1 MKGMTLSLVLLGLV
15 IAGRSAEAQTN
26 APASS
31 LTRALATFAT
41 LDANH
46 DGKLSAQ
53 ELTAVPIERQE
64 FLAHDHDKDGTWSKD
79 EFLVYYRR
87 RLLLAGQPVG
97 ADLETETARVQA
109 LRKTKAAEQA
119 KTQSSASESAVKGSQ
134 SAEGTN
140 VAVRAPVVAAAANSG
155 GAPSP
160 SVAAIE
166 TGLENALQKLEQR
179 AAQGHATREDFQA
192 VQDQMIARAR
202 AAANGAPSPDAPAAY
217 GTEAYRKMLQSLE
230 RLEKRA
236 NEGFYS
242 PAEYQEFRDM
252 IIHRS
257 RQIAKK
263 ELSAESGGAGGVS
276 PEIAAIEKGLTNALD
291 ELEQRAAAGHAT
303 REDFQRVRDQMIA
316 RARAAASSSTP
327 GDANAPGGSDAYQ
340 AMMKALERLEKRAA
354 EGAYSH
360 DEYEALRQQF
370 IHRAREIQTAQ
381 NGAAQNAGAT
391 GAAGA
396 ASPSKAREPAAP
408 NSSPPA
414 QPVASSTAQPAPAPA
429 RDANANPAQPV
440 PQPPP
445 VQSAPVQPT
454 RPAGEVKDAPK
465 PQQRPPAPVESR
477 AKSDAPAET
486 RAKSD
491 APADT
496 QRPPR

>member
-15 IAGRSAEAQTN
+15 IDGRSAEAQTN
-26 APASS
+26 ATASS

-53 ELTAVPIERQE
+53 ELAAVPIERQE

-87 RLLLAGQPVG
+87 RLLLAGQPVS

-119 KTQSSASESAVKGSQ
+119 KAQSSASESAVKGSQ
-134 SAEGTN
+134 SADGTN
-140 VAVRAPVVAAAANSG
+140 VVVRAPVVAAAANG
-155 GAPSP
+155 AAPSP
-160 SVAAIE
+160 SLAAIE
-166 TGLENALQKLEQR
+166 NGLENALQKLEQR

-192 VQDQMIARAR
+192 VQDQLIARAR

-263 ELSAESGGAGGVS
+263 ELSAESGAAGGVS

-303 REDFQRVRDQMIA
+303 REDFQKVRDQMIA
-316 RARAAASSSTP
+316 RARAAASSSTA
-327 GDANAPGGSDAYQ
+327 GDATAPAGSDAYQ

-370 IHRAREIQTAQ
+370 IHRAREIQMAQ
-381 NGAAQNAGAT
+381 NGAASNAGTT
-391 GAAGA
+391 GSAGA

-408 NSSPPA
+408 NSSPTAP
-414 QPVASSTAQPAPAPA
+414 PVSSSTAQPAPAPA
-429 RDANANPAQPV
+429 PTRDANANPAQPV
-440 PQPPP
+440 Q
-445 VQSAPVQPT
+445 QTQPVQPAPAPPS
-454 RPAGEVKDAPK
+454 RPASEAKDAPK
-465 PQQRPPAPVESR
+465 PQRPPAP
-477 AKSDAPAET
+477 SDS